1 MTLGIARLTR
11 RHEECPFFMQ
21 AGISFIKGNN
31 NMVPQQRY
39 TSNNPIRVMVVENH
53 QLILWALTKLINEH
67 RPDMEVTAVAG
78 TQADALQQ
86 LPSAAPDVVLLK
98 YELAVA
104 GHQSALPE
112 VLTHGRHTLLFAEN
126 VETETLAYSLRCGA
140 HGLLSRR
147 SSADEVI
154 KAIGK
159 SHDGELW
166 FGREATN
173 LALNTMRGG
182 GDPVRAQP
190 SRDSLELLTPRE
202 RRVLQAVIANKV
214 RTNKDLAKRLFIS
227 ESTLRNHLSSI
238 YQKLGVS
245 NRLDLYVYAQNHL
258 ATDITEM
265 A

>member
-1 MTLGIARLTR
+1 
-11 RHEECPFFMQ
+11 
-21 AGISFIKGNN
+21 
-31 NMVPQQRY
+31 MVPQQRSI
-39 TSNNPIRVMVVENH
+39 SNNPIRVMVVENH
-53 QLILWALTKLINEH
+53 QLILWALTKLINDH

-86 LPSAAPDVVLLK
+86 LATAAPDVVVLK
-98 YELAVA
+98 YELAA
-104 GHQSALPE
+104 RTPQPALPD
-112 VLTHGRHTLLFAEN
+112 VLTHGRHTLLFAEE
-126 VETETLAYSLRCGA
+126 VDTETLAHSLRCGA

-173 LALNTMRGG
+173 LALNAMRGG
-182 GDPVRAQP
+182 GEPVRAEP
-190 SRDSLELLTPRE
+190 SRDNLELLTPRE

-245 NRLDLYVYAQNHL
+245 NRLDLYVYAQSHL
-258 ATDITEM
+258 PANNVEM

>member
-1 MTLGIARLTR
+1 M
-11 RHEECPFFMQ
+11 M
-21 AGISFIKGNN
+21 
-31 NMVPQQRY
+31 PQQRY

-78 TQADALQQ
+78 TQADALRQ

-112 VLTHGRHTLLFAEN
+112 VLTHGRHTLLFAED

-173 LALNTMRGG
+173 LALNAMRGG
-182 GDPVRAQP
+182 GEPVRAEP
-190 SRDSLELLTPRE
+190 SRDNLELLTPRE

-245 NRLDLYVYAQNHL
+245 NRLDLYVYAQSHL
-258 ATDITEM
+258 VTDITEM
-265 A
+265 V

>member
-1 MTLGIARLTR
+1 
-11 RHEECPFFMQ
+11 
-21 AGISFIKGNN
+21 
-31 NMVPQQRY
+31 
-39 TSNNPIRVMVVENH
+39 MVVENH
-53 QLILWALTKLINEH
+53 QLILWALTKLINDH

-86 LPSAAPDVVLLK
+86 LATAAPDVVLLK
-98 YELAVA
+98 YELAVTA
-104 GHQSALPE
+104 QSALPE
-112 VLTHGRHTLLFAEN
+112 VLTHGRHTLLFAEG
-126 VETETLAYSLRCGA
+126 VETETLAHSLRCGA

-159 SHDGELW
+159 THEGELW
-166 FGREATN
+166 FGREATC
-173 LALNTMRGG
+173 LALSALRGG
-182 GDPVRAQP
+182 GEPVRAQP

-258 ATDITEM
+258 ATNNVEM
-265 A
+265 V

>member
-1 MTLGIARLTR
+1 
-11 RHEECPFFMQ
+11 
-21 AGISFIKGNN
+21 
-31 NMVPQQRY
+31 
-39 TSNNPIRVMVVENH
+39 MVVENH
-53 QLILWALTKLINEH
+53 QLILWALTKLINDH

-78 TQADALQQ
+78 TQVDALQQ

-98 YELAVA
+98 YELAVMTQ
-104 GHQSALPE
+104 QSALPE
-112 VLTHGRHTLLFAEN
+112 VLTRGRHTLLFAEE
-126 VETETLAYSLRCGA
+126 VETDTLAQSLRCGA

-159 SHDGELW
+159 THEGELW
-166 FGREATN
+166 FGREATC
-173 LALNTMRGG
+173 LALNALRGG
-182 GDPVRAQP
+182 GEPVRAQP
-190 SRDSLELLTPRE
+190 SRDNLELLTPRE

-245 NRLDLYVYAQNHL
+245 NRLDLYVYAQSHL
-258 ATDITEM
+258 ATNNVEM

>member
-1 MTLGIARLTR
+1 
-11 RHEECPFFMQ
+11 
-21 AGISFIKGNN
+21 
-31 NMVPQQRY
+31 MVSQQRAF
-39 TSNNPIRVMVVENH
+39 SNNPIRVMVVENH
-53 QLILWALTKLINEH
+53 QLILWALTKLINDH
-67 RPDMEVTAVAG
+67 RPDMEVTAVAS
-78 TQADALQQ
+78 TQVDALQQ
-86 LPSAAPDVVLLK
+86 LAKAAPDVVLIK
-98 YELAVA
+98 YELVVMTQ
-104 GHQSALPE
+104 QSALPE
-112 VLTHGRHTLLFAEN
+112 ALTRGRHTLLFAEE
-126 VETETLAYSLRCGA
+126 VETDTLAHSLRCGA

-159 SHDGELW
+159 THEGELW

-173 LALNTMRGG
+173 LALNALRGG
-182 GDPVRAQP
+182 EPARVQP
-190 SRDSLELLTPRE
+190 SRDNLELLTPRE

-258 ATDITEM
+258 ATHNVEM

>member
-1 MTLGIARLTR
+1 
-11 RHEECPFFMQ
+11 
-21 AGISFIKGNN
+21 
-31 NMVPQQRY
+31 MVPQQHSI
-39 TSNNPIRVMVVENH
+39 SNNPIRVMVVENH

-67 RPDMEVTAVAG
+67 RPHMEVTAVAG

-86 LPSAAPDVVLLK
+86 LSVAAPDVVLLK
-98 YELAVA
+98 YELAVMTQ
-104 GHQSALPE
+104 QSALPE
-112 VLTHGRHTLLFAEN
+112 VLTRGRHTLLFAED
-126 VETETLAYSLRCGA
+126 VETETLAHSLRCGA
-140 HGLLSRR
+140 HGMLSRR
-147 SSADEVI
+147 SSADEII

-159 SHDGELW
+159 THDGELW
-166 FGREATN
+166 FGREATC
-173 LALNTMRGG
+173 LALSALRGG
-182 GDPVRAQP
+182 EPVRTQP

-258 ATDITEM
+258 ASNNVEM